1 VLRFPARTQSPETL
15 AVSVKRHP
23 TKIKHH
29 EKKMSF
35 FKKLFGQNEPEKI
48 YEPKI
53 TVEKIQHLFE
63 YGKRENLIG
72 TGDESLRGKYK
83 TGHQIRWET
92 ESKFRKAYNDIPAQ
106 TVPPHIQW
114 GNNPFFAYVSI
125 LENKVQYHWSEDG
138 GSAVFICPTT
148 TNTEHIKII
157 DEIFEHYY
165 NDFGLPNSLNE
176 TKSIKVKASKTD
188 KMKFLEEYL
197 TTQDQDF
204 FSDNFCNDSDIYDIA
219 MWIDWREEDDNI
231 IHYCEDILRTGEL
244 SVETLD
250 AENERGFDTI
260 ITYKNQEISIPY
272 KGNGADRDTTIKT
285 LNQTIQSEFEIRL
298 CKESLG
304 NDTLCFIPLTNEQW
318 NELDDKYPKKMSVKF
333 EKITTETKLFD

>member
-1 VLRFPARTQSPETL
+1 MNFL
-15 AVSVKRHP
+15 
-23 TKIKHH
+23 
-29 EKKMSF
+29 
-35 FKKLFGQNEPEKI
+35 KKLFGQTEPDEN

-53 TVEKIQHLFE
+53 TVEKIQQLFE

-72 TGDESLRGKYK
+72 TGDDNLIGKYK
-83 TGHQIRWET
+83 VGHQIRWET

-114 GNNPFFAYVSI
+114 GNNPVFGYVSI
-125 LENKVQYHWSEDG
+125 LDNKVQYHYAEDG
-138 GSAVFICPTT
+138 GSAVFICPIT
-148 TNTEHIKII
+148 TNTEHIKFI

-165 NDFGLPNSLNE
+165 NKFGLPNVLNQIKI
-176 TKSIKVKASKTD
+176 TKEKANKTD

-197 TTQDQDF
+197 KTQDQEF
-204 FSDNFCNDSDIYDIA
+204 FNDNLCDDEDIYEIA
-219 MWIDWREEDDNI
+219 MWIDWREEDENI
-231 IHYCEDILRTGEL
+231 INYCEDILQTEQL

-260 ITYKNQEISIPY
+260 ITYNNQEISIPY

-285 LNQTIQSEFEIRL
+285 LNLSIQSEFEIRL

-304 NDTLCFIPLTNEQW
+304 SDTLCFVPLTNKQW
-318 NELDDKYPKKMSVKF
+318 NELDKNYPKQVNEKF
-333 EKITTETKLFD
+333 EKITTETKMFG

>member
-1 VLRFPARTQSPETL
+1 MNFL
-15 AVSVKRHP
+15 
-23 TKIKHH
+23 
-29 EKKMSF
+29 
-35 FKKLFGQNEPEKI
+35 KKLFGQTEPDEN

-53 TVEKIQHLFE
+53 TVEKIQQLFE

-72 TGDESLRGKYK
+72 TGDDNLRGKYK
-83 TGHQIRWET
+83 VGHQIRWET

-114 GNNPFFAYVSI
+114 GNNPVFAYVSI
-125 LENKVQYHWSEDG
+125 LDNKVQYHWSENG

-148 TNTEHIKII
+148 SNTEQIKSI

-165 NDFGLPNSLNE
+165 NKFGLPNVLSQIKI
-176 TKSIKVKASKTD
+176 TKEKANKTD

-197 TTQDQDF
+197 KTQDQEF
-204 FSDNFCNDSDIYDIA
+204 FNDNFCDDEDIYEIA
-219 MWIDWREEDDNI
+219 MWIDWREEDENI
-231 IHYCEDILRTGEL
+231 ITYCEDILQTEQL
-244 SVETLD
+244 SVRTLD

-260 ITYKNQEISIPY
+260 ITYNNQEISIPY

-304 NDTLCFIPLTNEQW
+304 SDTLCFVPLTNKQW
-318 NELDDKYPKKMSVKF
+318 NELDNNYPKQVNEKF
-333 EKITTETKLFD
+333 EKITTETKMFG